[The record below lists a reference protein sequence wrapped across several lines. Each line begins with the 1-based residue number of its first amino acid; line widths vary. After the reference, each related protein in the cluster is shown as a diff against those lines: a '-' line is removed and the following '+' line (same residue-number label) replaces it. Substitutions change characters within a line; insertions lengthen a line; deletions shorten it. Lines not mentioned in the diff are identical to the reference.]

1 MPDFEQAMDGDR
13 HMATKKKRKSSTPK
27 PPHCKRVTTSAGV
40 KRSMCFDAKGKI
52 TSKAKV
58 EAYKKRKS

>member
-1 MPDFEQAMDGDR
+1 MGELRM
-13 HMATKKKRKSSTPK
+13 KKRKSSTPK

-58 EAYKKRKS
+58 EAYKKRKG

>member
-1 MPDFEQAMDGDR
+1 
-13 HMATKKKRKSSTPK
+13 MATKKKRKSSTPK

>member
-1 MPDFEQAMDGDR
+1 MPDYEQALNGRLRM
-13 HMATKKKRKSSTPK
+13 KKRNSTTPK

>member
-1 MPDFEQAMDGDR
+1 MN
-13 HMATKKKRKSSTPK
+13 MAKKKNKSTPK
-27 PPHCKRVTTSAGV
+27 PPHCQRVTTSAGV
-40 KRSMCFDAKGKI
+40 KRNMCFDAKGKI